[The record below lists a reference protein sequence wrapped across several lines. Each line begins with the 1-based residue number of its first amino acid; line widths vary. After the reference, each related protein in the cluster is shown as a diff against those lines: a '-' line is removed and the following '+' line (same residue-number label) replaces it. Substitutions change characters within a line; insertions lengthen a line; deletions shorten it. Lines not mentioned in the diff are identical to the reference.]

1 LGEWRNLVCGVMAVV
16 LPLSVTAQDSARAML
31 HSDGGV
37 WLNGN
42 PAPHS
47 SAIFPNDLI
56 QTQQGK
62 SAKIEAYGSAVTVQP
77 ETVVQFE
84 GNELVLELVLD
95 DGGLQVDTS
104 HGTKVRVNCITVSP
118 LAQAWTRYDVT
129 DVDGRVTVAAHENT
143 LQIHYEGAA
152 IRQSKRA
159 AFADVT
165 VHQGEQATRDEKCGP
180 SARPGDVVNA
190 KVAIL
195 NNVWVKGAGLT
206 AIGVLTCWAL
216 CRGDDPLSPDKP

>member
-1 LGEWRNLVCGVMAVV
+1 LGEWRNLVCCVMAAV
-16 LPLSVTAQDSARAML
+16 LPLSLAAQDSARAML

-42 PAPHS
+42 PGPSS
-47 SAIFPNDLI
+47 SAVFPNDLI
-56 QTQQGK
+56 QTQQGH

-77 ETVVQFE
+77 ETVVQF
-84 GNELVLELVLD
+84 GGDELTVQLVLD
-95 DGGLQVDTS
+95 HGGVQVDTS

-129 DVDGRVTVAAHENT
+129 DVDGRVTVAAQENSVI
-143 LQIHYEGAA
+143 IHYEGAA
-152 IRQSKRA
+152 ARQSRQP

-165 VHQGEQATRDEKCGP
+165 VHQGEQATRDEKCGTP
-180 SARPGDVVNA
+180 ARPGDVVNA

-195 NNVWVKGAGLT
+195 NNVWVKGAGLV